1 MYTLE
6 ITRMLMMCL
15 LQKSTTAKRLE
26 ELGIAAVVDCHD
38 DQQLSCLMNSDDKND
53 ENAAVAPIS
62 FIPTS
67 SPEQLSDLWQ
77 QKDDNSDQI
86 QKDKEDQPN
95 ETVTLTKQPLPNVG
109 DLEIFALK

>member
-1 MYTLE
+1 
-6 ITRMLMMCL
+6 MCL

-26 ELGIAAVVDCHD
+26 ELGIAASIDYRD
-38 DQQLSCLMNSDDKND
+38 DHQSSCLMNSDDEND
-53 ENAAVAPIS
+53 ENAAVAPIG
-62 FIPTS
+62 FTPTS

-77 QKDDNSDQI
+77 QKDDDSDQI

-95 ETVTLTKQPLPNVG
+95 ETVTKSEQPLPNVG